1 MTDSR
6 RPPLDARP
14 RPSGEGGSF
23 VLALL
28 VSMLALSIGGM
39 LFTTIALSERNAR
52 QGRDF
57 TTTLETADA
66 GIQHAL
72 AQLNGG
78 AGSPTPPAAPLEVG
92 DATVTYTSTP
102 TVSSTGGTAWEIQS
116 TATSLLTGEQR
127 RVAAVIEEESRF
139 PFAMFTDESITFT
152 GETDIDSYTSGVICT
167 PLSSCAW
174 AAPYSGGGIVANND
188 TINFNGNSTTADG
201 VGLYNWAADPDPARC
216 VHAGGGADSPCNNVT
231 YITERLDLSSSTET
245 EFLSDMET
253 ICAGDWVDYTSSNYL
268 GIPAVLQPSATG
280 PYHCFSSVTFDVDT
294 ILAPLTTD
302 PLDIK
307 PVIIVVQQGGA
318 VNVRQHT
325 EVNCLDPCTPGVSV
339 PAAPHLQIYSL
350 SSGNMLNLGVHSD
363 LAAAVYAPL
372 AGCDAGDSN
381 AQADV
386 YGALVCDRSG
396 SNGGWNLHYDQAL
409 AGIGNGR
416 FLVREWREEPV

>member
-1 MTDSR
+1 M
-6 RPPLDARP
+6 
-14 RPSGEGGSF
+14 

-39 LFTTIALSERNAR
+39 LFTSIALSERNAR

-78 AGSPTPPAAPLEVG
+78 SGTPAPPATPLEVG
-92 DATVTYTSTP
+92 DATVTYTATP
-102 TVSSTGGTAWEIQS
+102 AVSSSGGAAWEIQS
-116 TATSLLTGEQR
+116 TATSLLSGEQR
-127 RVAAVIEEESRF
+127 RVVAVIEEESRF
-139 PFAMFTDESITFT
+139 PFALFTDESITFR

-167 PLSSCAW
+167 PLPSCAW
-174 AAPYSGGGIVANND
+174 AAPYSGGGVVANND
-188 TINFNGNSTTADG
+188 TIDFKGNSTEADG
-201 VGLYNWAADPDPARC
+201 VALYNWAADPDPNRC
-216 VHAGGGADSPCNNVT
+216 IHAGGGTDSPCNNKAYVND
-231 YITERLDLSSSTET
+231 RLDLTLPSET
-245 EFLSDMET
+245 AFLTTMET
-253 ICAGDWVDYTSSNYL
+253 ACDGRWDDYVASEGVSL
-268 GIPAVLQPSATG
+268 PVILQPAQNP
-280 PYHCFSSVTFDVDT
+280 PYHCFEDVTFDIDT

-302 PLDIK
+302 SLDVR
-307 PVIIVVQQGGA
+307 PVIIVVKQGGT
-318 VNVRQHT
+318 VNVGRHV

-350 SSGNMLNLGVHSD
+350 TSGNMLDLQPHSD

-409 AGIGNGR
+409 AGLGNGR
-416 FLVREWREEPV
+416 YLVRQWREEPV